1 MLTKKEELRE
11 LRKALRG
18 YELLIVDSQQ
28 EVEILNQEIYK
39 MIDQKWKIQN
49 KISLLTKG
57 DYS

>member
-1 MLTKKEELRE
+1 MKIKEELSE
-11 LRKALRG
+11 LRIALRG
-18 YELLIVDSQQ
+18 YELLIVESQE

-57 DYS
+57 EKK